1 MKASENGILQTEPG
15 IAALSMCRGQKC
27 SVYETNLHCNRL
39 PGMFFPPGISQS
51 HVFPRPSFEISGRV
65 EFLRTEFQGAGRS
78 PSDIPG
84 QEAIWTRLMVAI
96 LHPTGPGMQI
106 PIDRAVVLIGRSPEC
121 DVVLDV
127 SSKISRMHCALVQV
141 DTAYYIRDL
150 GSLNGVTV
158 AGERVEK
165 DVKLTNGTEVLI
177 GDVRFL
183 FLENVLPAARAAKA
197 APAKGNPV
205 FIDETI
211 EVLEVDEVEVVEPIA
226 PRRPVAGSTPGR
238 MPTLQADVDDLEII
252 DAEVLED
259 VDIVEA
265 VEIVEDF
272 EIIENVEVVADGD
285 IIEDV
290 EIVEDVDVI
299 EDVEVIDEPPRRSRP
314 RPRLR

>member
-1 MKASENGILQTEPG
+1 
-15 IAALSMCRGQKC
+15 
-27 SVYETNLHCNRL
+27 
-39 PGMFFPPGISQS
+39 
-51 HVFPRPSFEISGRV
+51 
-65 EFLRTEFQGAGRS
+65 
-78 PSDIPG
+78 
-84 QEAIWTRLMVAI
+84 MVAI

-165 DVKLTNGTEVLI
+165 DVKLTNGAEVQI
-177 GDVRFL
+177 GDVKFL
-183 FLENVLPAARAAKA
+183 FLENVLPAARVAKA

-211 EVLEVDEVEVVEPIA
+211 EVLDVDEVEVVEA
-226 PRRPVAGSTPGR
+226 TTPRRPLAGSTPGR
-238 MPTLQADVDDLEII
+238 MPTLRTDVDDAEII
-252 DAEVLED
+252 DAEVIED
-259 VDIVEA
+259 V
-265 VEIVEDF
+265 EILDAM
-272 EIIENVEVVADGD
+272 EIIEDVEIIEHVEVIDDGD

-290 EIVEDVDVI
+290 QVVEDIDVI
-299 EDVEVIDEPPRRSRP
+299 EDVEVIDEQPRRSRP

>member
-1 MKASENGILQTEPG
+1 
-15 IAALSMCRGQKC
+15 
-27 SVYETNLHCNRL
+27 
-39 PGMFFPPGISQS
+39 MFFGCPALKSVAGLSSYGQNP
-51 HVFPRPSFEISGRV
+51 
-65 EFLRTEFQGAGRS
+65 TEVVS
-78 PSDIPG
+78 SLSDIPG
-84 QEAIWTRLMVAI
+84 QEAIWIRLMVAI

-165 DVKLTNGTEVLI
+165 DVKLTNGTEVQI
-177 GDVRFL
+177 GDVKFL

-205 FIDETI
+205 FIDETM
-211 EVLEVDEVEVVEPIA
+211 EVLDVDEVEVVEVVA
-226 PRRPVAGSTPGR
+226 PRRPVSGSNPGR
-238 MPTLQADVDDLEII
+238 MPSLRADVDDVEII
-252 DAEVLED
+252 DAEVIEDIEIVDAIELVEDVEVIEHVQIVDD
-259 VDIVEA
+259 VDIL
-265 VEIVEDF
+265 
-272 EIIENVEVVADGD
+272 
-285 IIEDV
+285 EDV

>member
-1 MKASENGILQTEPG
+1 MVRVRAKNVLITIQSGIVTACLG
-15 IAALSMCRGQKC
+15 C
-27 SVYETNLHCNRL
+27 SFRQVSLNL
-39 PGMFFPPGISQS
+39 MFFRCPGLKSVAGLSS
-51 HVFPRPSFEISGRV
+51 HGQNSIELDSFV
-65 EFLRTEFQGAGRS
+65 
-78 PSDIPG
+78 SDIPG
-84 QEAIWTRLMVAI
+84 QEAIWTQFMVAI

-165 DVKLTNGTEVLI
+165 DVKLTNGTEVQI
-177 GDVRFL
+177 GDVKFL
-183 FLENVLPAARAAKA
+183 FLENVLPAARTAKA

-211 EVLEVDEVEVVEPIA
+211 EVLDVDEVEVVEA
-226 PRRPVAGSTPGR
+226 TVPRRPIVGSTPGR
-238 MPTLQADVDDLEII
+238 MPTLRTDLDDAEII
-252 DAEVLED
+252 DAEVIED
-259 VDIVEA
+259 V
-265 VEIVEDF
+265 EILDAM
-272 EIIENVEVVADGD
+272 EIIEDVEIIEHVEVIDDGD

-290 EIVEDVDVI
+290 QVVEDIDVI
-299 EDVEVIDEPPRRSRP
+299 EDVEVIDEQPRRSRP